1 MVSGVVSGWEF
12 SEEDSNARRTDR
24 PVAQHPTLRY
34 NHCGSDLFI
43 PSGSDGRVARHGVD
57 GIDRLTQPLFPA
69 QEALMTPSTPNP
81 RKVSST
87 LRLILC
93 TGVVT
98 LVVLFGTRATSETQR
113 VSASPKGSSASDY
126 DAFTKGRALAA
137 AGRCREAVP
146 YFDQA
151 IAANSRYAK
160 AYSDRGRCL
169 ASLGQRDRG
178 LRDLN
183 KAVDLAPNDM
193 SPYLHRASLRA
204 DAGDSDGA
212 LADLDESVRIDPMNP
227 ASRGAR
233 AGLFEAAG
241 RPREAQ
247 LDRDIAYRQIETF
260 KSSKR
265 QVLDHV
271 VQTWRGKAVKL
282 MPVKPHEGRDPTRAA
297 VDALGAGRYRTAL
310 AILDS
315 ALLANPSDDALRAFR
330 GQIHLAIGQAGPAVE
345 DLTAAVGRRSTA
357 AIHVARGLAYRQ
369 LCQFREELADYDRA
383 VRVDPKFVRAYLERA
398 FTTMYFKKGNDPAP
412 DLTKVI
418 ELEPQNWWAYYL
430 RGQEYGYWFKKL
442 PLAMADYR
450 RVVELKPEFARAYCD
465 MAFALRE
472 AGRKGEA
479 EPWLH
484 KCFALDPSERA
495 VAKQAAAKLK
505 AKEERLARE
514 LAARAW
520 MQSLG
525 RTRCSLAEIS
535 TSSCPFFN

>member
-1 MVSGVVSGWEF
+1 MAHSKPKLRKVSCTLRLFLCAGVATLVVVSG
-12 SEEDSNARRTDR
+12 
-24 PVAQHPTLRY
+24 
-34 NHCGSDLFI
+34 
-43 PSGSDGRVARHGVD
+43 
-57 GIDRLTQPLFPA
+57 
-69 QEALMTPSTPNP
+69 
-81 RKVSST
+81 
-87 LRLILC
+87 
-93 TGVVT
+93 
-98 LVVLFGTRATSETQR
+98 TRAASQTQR
-113 VSASPKGSSASDY
+113 GATPPRQASVFEY

-137 AGRCREAVP
+137 AGKCREAVP

-178 LRDLN
+178 LQDLN
-183 KAVDLAPNDM
+183 KAVDLAPNDVG
-193 SPYLHRASLRA
+193 PYLHRAGLRA
-204 DAGDSDGA
+204 DAGDGNGA

-241 RPREAQ
+241 RPREGQ
-247 LDRDIAYRQIETF
+247 LDREIAYRQIDTF
-260 KSSKR
+260 KASKR

-271 VQTWRGKAVKL
+271 VNTWRGKAVKL
-282 MPVKPHEGRDPTRAA
+282 APPTPNESRDPAQAA
-297 VDALGAGRYRTAL
+297 VDALGSGRYRTAL
-310 AILDS
+310 AILDA
-315 ALLANPSDDALRAFR
+315 ALATNPSDDALRAFR
-330 GQIHLAIGQAGPAVE
+330 GQIHLAIGQAGQAVE
-345 DLTAAVGRRSTA
+345 DLTAVVGRRPTA
-357 AIHVARGLAYRQ
+357 AIHVSRGLAYRQ

-383 VRVDPKFVRAYLERA
+383 VRVDPKFARAYLERA

-472 AGRKGEA
+472 AGRKAEA

-484 KCFALDPSERA
+484 KCFALDPSERT

-505 AKEERLARE
+505 AKEDRLARE

-520 MQSLG
+520 IQSLG